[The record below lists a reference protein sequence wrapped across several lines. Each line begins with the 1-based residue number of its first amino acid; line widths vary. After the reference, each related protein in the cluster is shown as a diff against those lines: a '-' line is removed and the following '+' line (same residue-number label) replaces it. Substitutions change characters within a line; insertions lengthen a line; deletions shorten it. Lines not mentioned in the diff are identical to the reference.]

1 MKKVVLLAAVICG
14 LCSCIKN
21 ETVLPSS
28 EQYREIAL
36 KPFNSKS
43 AMRAPING
51 TTLPDDARLGVFA
64 FYNGATPQKYFED
77 AMFGKKAGTDNTWAG
92 ITAAGAS
99 RPYYWPTSG
108 SLDFFAYYP
117 KTGDVGVQVTYDSD
131 TNPTKIYGFTGI
143 AIDISSLQ
151 YDLMYSD
158 MLLNRTSKTAE
169 VGGIPLTLHHAL
181 TQIVVNIKK
190 TDATPK
196 VVVTKVTVNNVFV
209 KADGFHCSY
218 IDGVDTTIKKAWTM
232 WSWNSTNP
240 GDERTPAFAIPNVQ
254 ADTTT
259 AAGKEGVEISTTL
272 KQFGDGALIIP
283 YPYPGFGNH
292 QELECQ
298 TSLTIEYTF
307 DNGGVESEVVH
318 TIDLNKGITDV
329 NAKARWEMAK
339 KYTYNIT
346 IGLNQIEFEP
356 TVDNWDDAAGK
367 DINL

>member
-1 MKKVVLLAAVICG
+1 
-14 LCSCIKN
+14 
-21 ETVLPSS
+21 
-28 EQYREIAL
+28 
-36 KPFNSKS
+36 
-43 AMRAPING
+43 MRAPIDG

-77 AMFGKKAGTDNTWAG
+77 AIFGKKAGTDNTWAG

-117 KTGDVGVQVTYDSD
+117 KQEGVGVQVNYSTDAAGKV
-131 TNPTKIYGFTGI
+131 TGIVGFTGI
-143 AIDISSLQ
+143 AIDISSSQ

-158 MLLNRTSKTAE
+158 MLLNRDSKTAE
-169 VGGIPLTLHHAL
+169 AGGIPLTLHHAL

-209 KADGFHCSY
+209 KAEGFQCSY
-218 IDGVDTTIKKAWTM
+218 YDDGVDNTIKKAGVMWT
-232 WSWNSTNP
+232 WNRP
-240 GDERTPAFAIPNVQ
+240 EDYITPAFAIPNVQ

-259 AAGKEGVEISTTL
+259 AAGKEGVEITTTS

-283 YPYPGFGNH
+283 YFFPNQYR
-292 QELECQ
+292 CQ

-318 TIDLNKGITDV
+318 TIDLNKGITEV
-329 NAKARWEMAK
+329 SAKSIWEMAK

-346 IGLNQIEFEP
+346 IGLNQIEFDPE
-356 TVDNWDDAAGK
+356 VDNWDDAAGK

>member
-43 AMRAPING
+43 AMRAPIDG

-77 AMFGKKAGTDNTWAG
+77 AIFGKKAGTDNTWAG

-117 KTGDVGVQVTYDSD
+117 KHDGVGVQVNYST
-131 TNPTKIYGFTGI
+131 TAGKVTGILGFTGI
-143 AIDISSLQ
+143 AIDISSSQ

-158 MLLNRTSKTAE
+158 MLLNRDSKTAE

-196 VVVTKVTVNNVFV
+196 VVVTKVTVNNVFL

-218 IDGVDTTIKKAWTM
+218 YDDGVDNTIKKAYVF
-232 WSWNSTNP
+232 WNWNTPAENI
-240 GDERTPAFAIPNVQ
+240 TPAFAIPNVQ

-259 AAGKEGVEISTTL
+259 AAGKEGVEITTTS

-283 YPYPGFGNH
+283 YPYMGGNH
-292 QELECQ
+292 QKWECQ